1 MSRQDRYWDSSTF
14 IAFFRE
20 EEGRVDLCRAIIDAA
35 FNGDVR
41 IVTSTLTFSEVV
53 HIRHRERLT
62 AEMEDELRAF
72 FEYDFIV
79 PVVLD
84 RAVSEYAR
92 ELMWRH
98 PHLRPYDANHLSSAY
113 HAGVNIID
121 SFDDDFL
128 RLDGQ
133 FTGIDGSPI
142 HIGHPSGWNLSLDL

>member
-1 MSRQDRYWDSSTF
+1 MSKQDRYWDSSTF

-35 FNGDVR
+35 INGEVR
-41 IVTSTLTFSEVV
+41 IVTSTLSFSEVV
-53 HIRHRERLT
+53 HIRGYERLT
-62 AEMEDELRAF
+62 PELEDELRAF

-84 RAVSEYAR
+84 RTISEYAR

-98 PHLRPYDANHLSSAY
+98 SHLRPYDANHLSSAY

-121 SFDDDFL
+121 SVDPIFSNTDENR
-128 RLDGQ
+128 RLCSRALALWSSCHS
-133 FTGIDGSPI
+133 T
-142 HIGHPSGWNLSLDL
+142 

>member
-20 EEGRVDLCRAIIDAA
+20 EEGRVDLCQAVIDAA
-35 FNGDVR
+35 IAGNVR
-41 IVTSTLTFSEVV
+41 IITSTLAFSEVV

-62 AEMEDELRAF
+62 EDMEEELRDF

-84 RAVSEYAR
+84 RSVSEYAR

-98 PHLRPYDANHLSSAY
+98 RHLRAYDANHLSSAY

-133 FTGIDGSPI
+133 FRGMDGSVI
-142 HIGHPSGWNLSLDL
+142 HIGHPAGQISLDF